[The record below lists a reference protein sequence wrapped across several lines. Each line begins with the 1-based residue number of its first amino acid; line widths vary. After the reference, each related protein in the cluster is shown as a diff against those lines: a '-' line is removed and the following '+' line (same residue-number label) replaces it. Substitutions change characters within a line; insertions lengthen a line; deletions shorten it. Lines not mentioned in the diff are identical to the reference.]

1 MTMAGEVILIVDD
14 GRESRDFIVDYILK
28 PNQFTPLIARNG
40 LEGLEMARQHRPDLI
55 LLDLQMPKMN
65 GMQVIDALNDEG
77 IDIPVILMT
86 FHGNEEIAIE
96 VFRKGVRDYVK
107 KPYTVEE
114 MLAAIERSM
123 GEVRLRKEKDAL
135 TDRLIAANTDLSQRI
150 RELNAL
156 YNVGK
161 SVTAL
166 TSIDDLLPNIVRAA
180 IEVTGTDE
188 GNLHLIQGEELICRA
203 LKTPNDPN
211 IRAVY
216 QPSKNRFAWHVIQNG
231 QPLVVSP
238 QEMAPLRQRNP
249 ALPVASLY
257 SPLIVGNRVIG
268 ALGVGNMREDAQPF
282 RKQDAAMLSALS
294 DYAAIAIENA
304 ANFAELSQ
312 FKDQEMTLVLSSLE
326 QVISPNLI
334 EKLLTDQP
342 QNALQ
347 PARSEISI
355 FAADLRGYP
364 LLADQVQPGQLVE
377 LVNRQFKLLGDI
389 AADYGGTID
398 RISGD
403 GALVF
408 FNAPLPQAQ
417 HEMLAV
423 ETALNLQQ
431 AIENNKSGPDTLK
444 FGIGLHIG
452 EAIIGNVG
460 LLRSLNYSAV
470 GKEVQLARRLQEQAR
485 PGQILISDQMAARL
499 GKRVQVNML
508 GEMAVRGQQAMVKVY
523 EVLGLA

>member
-1 MTMAGEVILIVDD
+1 MAGEVILIVDD

-65 GMQVIDALNDEG
+65 GMQVLDALNDES

-114 MLAAIERSM
+114 MVAAIERSL

-135 TDRLIAANTDLSQRI
+135 TERLIAANTDLSQRI

-166 TSIDDLLPNIVRAA
+166 TSIDELLPNILRAA
-180 IEVTGTDE
+180 TEVTGTEE
-188 GNLHLIQGEELICRA
+188 GSLHLIQGEELICRA
-203 LKTPNDPN
+203 MKLPEEAN

-216 QPSKNRFAWHVIQNG
+216 QASKNRFAWHVIQHG
-231 QPLVVSP
+231 QTLVVTP
-238 QEMAPLRQRNP
+238 QELAPLRQKNP
-249 ALPVASLY
+249 SLPVAALY
-257 SPLIVGNRVIG
+257 SPLTLGNRVIG
-268 ALGVGNMREDAQPF
+268 ALGVGNMRDNAQPF

-312 FKDQEMTLVLSSLE
+312 FKDQEMNSVLVALE
-326 QVISPNLI
+326 QVVSPNLI
-334 EKLLTDQP
+334 EKLLTDDP

-347 PARSEISI
+347 PMRSEVSI
-355 FAADLRGYP
+355 LAVDLRGYP
-364 LLADQVQPGQLVE
+364 MLVDQVQPGQVVDLI
-377 LVNRQFKLLGDI
+377 NRHFSMLTDI
-389 AADYGGTID
+389 AAEYGGTLD
-398 RISGD
+398 RVSGD
-403 GALVF
+403 GGLIF
-408 FNAPLPQAQ
+408 FNAPQQQAQ
-417 HEMLAV
+417 HEQLAV
-423 ETALNLQQ
+423 EA
-431 AIENNKSGPDTLK
+431 AIQIQHHIESTKSAPDGIR
-444 FGIGLHIG
+444 FGIGLHVG
-452 EAIIGNVG
+452 EAIIGTMGVMSG
-460 LLRSLNYSAV
+460 LNYTAV
-470 GKEVQLARRLQEQAR
+470 GKEVLLARRLQEQAR
-485 PGQILISDQMAARL
+485 PGQILMSDQMVARL
-499 GKRVQVNML
+499 GKRIQVNLL
-508 GEMAVRGQQAMVKVY
+508 GEMAVRGQQALVKVY
-523 EVLGLA
+523 ELLGLA